1 MAVVGYPHHLKGQG
15 VSPLAPLM
23 QDLQPNVALRQEL
36 ADLVGR
42 EICHFARP
50 EPIQ

>member
-1 MAVVGYPHHLKGQG
+1 MVGYPHHLKGQG
-15 VSPLAPLM
+15 VSPLVPLM
-23 QDLQPNVALRQEL
+23 QDLQPNVALRQEQTNS
-36 ADLVGR
+36 VGR